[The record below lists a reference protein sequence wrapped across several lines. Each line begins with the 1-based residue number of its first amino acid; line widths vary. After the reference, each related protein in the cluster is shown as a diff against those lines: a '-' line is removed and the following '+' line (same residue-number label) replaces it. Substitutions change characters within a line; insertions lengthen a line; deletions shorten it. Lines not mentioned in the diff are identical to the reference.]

1 MKKIINPFI
10 IKKQDRI
17 DLIYDRLMKEK
28 LSAYEFEELLRE
40 SRNIETSINYEYK
53 KT

>member
-10 IKKQDRI
+10 VEKQNRI
-17 DLIYDRLMKEK
+17 DLIYDKLMKEK
-28 LSAYEFEELLRE
+28 LSAYKFEELLRE
-40 SRNIETSINYEYK
+40 ARNIETSINYEYK